1 MHHDNQFCF
10 TNILAMIKNDR
21 VELNERFCV
30 AFNMLEERGII
41 VKNDRGGKGIGDCAE
56 RVLGNRAYGH
66 IIRGFLNDSN
76 DRVVSYTQARAF
88 CREFGVN
95 ESWMLDGEGSPFG
108 MSAPKIKEGATL
120 MPASQSAIMFTTVNA
135 FAGTSVDTGTTEEE
149 KSYFSL
155 PDLKGIGL
163 VAFPVNGN
171 SMEPI
176 IQNGDI
182 VVCRE
187 LNSLMDVNDN
197 DIYAV
202 KNNGSLWIKYVQ
214 KIVTKNHVSELKLIS
229 ANYLEHDPF
238 YEEVNEFTRLYKVVR
253 KITEF

>member
-1 MHHDNQFCF
+1 
-10 TNILAMIKNDR
+10 MIKNDR
-21 VELNERFCV
+21 VELNERFCI

-41 VKNDRGGKGIGDCAE
+41 VKNDRGGKGIGDFAE
-56 RVLGNRAYGH
+56 RILGNRAYGH
-66 IIRGFLNDSN
+66 LIRGFLNDTN
-76 DRVVSYTQARAF
+76 DRVISYSQARSF

-95 ESWMLDGEGSPFG
+95 ESWMLDGVGSPFG
-108 MSAPKIKEGATL
+108 MSAPKVAAPVSAL
-120 MPASQSAIMFTTVNA
+120 SQGSIMFTSVSA
-135 FAGTSVDTGTTEEE
+135 FAGTAVDTGTIDEE
-149 KSYFSL
+149 KSFFSL
-155 PDLKGIGL
+155 PDLKGNGL

-187 LNSLMDVNDN
+187 LSSLMDVSDN

-214 KIVTKNHVSELKLIS
+214 KVLHKKHVSKLKLIS

-238 YEEVNEFTRLYKVVR
+238 FEDVNEFTRLYKVIR

>member
-1 MHHDNQFCF
+1 MAIIKFVSL
-10 TNILAMIKNDR
+10 IKLAMIKNDR

-30 AFNMLEERGII
+30 AFNILEERGII
-41 VKNDRGGKGIGDCAE
+41 IKNDRGGKGIGDCAE
-56 RVLGNRAYGH
+56 RILGNRAYGH
-66 IIRGFLNDSN
+66 LIRGFLNNSN
-76 DRVVSYTQARAF
+76 ERVISYTQARAF

-108 MSAPKIKEGATL
+108 MVAPKLNEAPT
-120 MPASQSAIMFTTVNA
+120 MASISQGAIMFTTTNA
-135 FAGTSVDTGTTEEE
+135 FAGSSIDTGTVDEE

-155 PDLKGIGL
+155 PDLKGSGL

-187 LNSLMDVNDN
+187 LNNLMDINDN

-202 KNNGSLWIKYVQ
+202 KSNGSVWIKYVQ
-214 KIVTKNHVSELKLIS
+214 KIMTKNHVSKLKLIS

-238 YEEVNEFTRLYKVVR
+238 VEDVNEFTRLYKVIR

>member
-1 MHHDNQFCF
+1 
-10 TNILAMIKNDR
+10 MIKNDR
-21 VELNERFCV
+21 VELNERFCI

-41 VKNDRGGKGIGDCAE
+41 VKNDRGGKGIGDFAE
-56 RVLGNRAYGH
+56 RILGNRAYGH
-66 IIRGFLNDSN
+66 LIRGFLNDTN
-76 DRVVSYTQARAF
+76 ERVISYSQARAF

-95 ESWMLDGEGSPFG
+95 ESWMLDGVGSPFG
-108 MSAPKIKEGATL
+108 MSAPKANTNVPTSAL
-120 MPASQSAIMFTTVNA
+120 SQNSIMFTTVSA
-135 FAGTSVDTGTTEEE
+135 FAGTSVDTGTVDEE

-155 PDLKGIGL
+155 PDLKGNGL

-187 LNSLMDVNDN
+187 LSSLMDVNDN

-214 KIVTKNHVSELKLIS
+214 KILHKNHVSKLKLIS

-238 YEEVNEFTRLYKVVR
+238 FEEVNEFTRLYKVIR